1 MKLKNSWE
9 IIVLMAMTA
18 LDASYH
24 WADVLRV
31 WGKYIL
37 YPNFPLMG
45 IISYNLFWTT
55 YWTFAFLLTIKI
67 LIKINRRKNANTRT

>member
-1 MKLKNSWE
+1 MQLKNKWE
-9 IIVLMAMTA
+9 VIVLMAMTA

-24 WADVLRV
+24 WADVLGV
-31 WGKYIL
+31 WKSYIL
-37 YPNFPLMG
+37 YPDFPILG

-67 LIKINRRKNANTRT
+67 LIKIRENKRNGQKN